1 MNLGGLI
8 LNFKNQN
15 NDFVRPWIKYYGEN
29 TPDRL
34 EYSEKTMFE
43 ILQDSKQEFGENI
56 AIDFMNKK
64 ISYNKLYNEVIKCGS
79 ALKKIGIVKGD
90 RVTLCLPNI
99 PQSIITFYAVNAIGA
114 VANMIHP
121 LSAPSEIE
129 HFVNVSSSK
138 CIFILDAFFENI
150 KNINCPTLTNIV
162 TASPIDY
169 LGIIPKV
176 VYKLKMNKKIGNIRN
191 NNKIKK
197 WTNFILLA
205 DSVDIVDTVKYSDI
219 AAILYSGGTTGAPK
233 GILLSN
239 FNFNALAAQTIAHG
253 GPDID
258 SNDSMLAVLPMFHGF
273 GLGVCI
279 HTAIFK
285 AARIILVPRFNAK
298 SFAKIIIKKKPAFI
312 AGVPTLYEALLR
324 NNILDKANFN
334 KLKGIFSGGDSLPN
348 DLKVRFDE
356 LLVRNGSKVLLREGF
371 GLTECVTAS
380 ALTPI
385 KEHKK
390 GSVGIPYPD
399 VLYKIVEVGGINQ
412 LPYGVDGEICI
423 FGPTNMIG
431 YLDDKEETDKV
442 LKIHEDG
449 RLWLHTGDFGN
460 MDSDGFIYFKLRIKR
475 MLKCSGYSVYPTQ
488 IEEAI
493 NSHEAVALCCVI
505 GVPDKYQ
512 IQKIKAFI
520 VLKENK
526 NADEEMKES
535 ILKHCKNH
543 IAKWSMPKDI
553 EFRES
558 LPLTKV
564 GKIAFSTLEKEE
576 LDKI

>member
-1 MNLGGLI
+1 M
-8 LNFKNQN
+8 NFKNQN
-15 NDFVRPWIKYYGEN
+15 DDFARPWIKYYGEK
-29 TPDRL
+29 TPDSL

-43 ILQDSKQEFGENI
+43 ILQKSKQEFGENT
-56 AIDFMNKK
+56 AIDYMNKK
-64 ISYNKLYNEVIKCGS
+64 ISYDDLYNEVIKCCS

-99 PQSIITFYAVNAIGA
+99 PQSVITFYAVNAIGA

-129 HFVNVSSSK
+129 HFVNVSKSK
-138 CIFILDAFFENI
+138 CIFILDIFFENI
-150 KNINCPTLTNIV
+150 KNINCTTLTTII
-162 TASPIDY
+162 TASPVDY
-169 LGIIPKV
+169 LSFIAKFA
-176 VYKLKMNKKIGNIRN
+176 YNLKTNKKIRAINT
-191 NNKIKK
+191 NNKIIK
-197 WTNFILLA
+197 WTNFILRV
-205 DSVDIVDTVKYSDI
+205 DSKMIDNTVKYSDV
-219 AAILYSGGTTGAPK
+219 AVILYSGGTTGTPK

-285 AARIILVPRFNAK
+285 AVKIILVPRFHAD
-298 SFAKIIIKKKPAFI
+298 SFAKIIIKKRPAFI

-324 NNILDKANFN
+324 NNRLAKADFSN
-334 KLKGIFSGGDSLPN
+334 LKGIFSGGDSLPN
-348 DLKVRFDE
+348 DLKVRFDD
-356 LLVRNGSKVLLREGF
+356 LLVGNGSKVLLREGF

-399 VLYKIVEVGGINQ
+399 VLYKIVAVGGINQ

-423 FGPTNMIG
+423 FGPTNMLG

-460 MDSDGFIYFKLRIKR
+460 MDSDGFVFFKLRIKR

-488 IEEAI
+488 VEEAI
-493 NSHEAVALCCVI
+493 NSHEAVALSCVI
-505 GVPDKYQ
+505 GVPDKYKM
-512 IQKIKAFI
+512 QKIKAFI

-526 NADEEMKES
+526 TADEAMKEL
-535 ILKHCKNH
+535 ILQHCRKHV
-543 IAKWSMPKDI
+543 AKWSIPTEI
-553 EFRES
+553 EFRKS

-564 GKIAFSTLEKEE
+564 GKIAFNILEKEE
-576 LDKI
+576 NEKTCE